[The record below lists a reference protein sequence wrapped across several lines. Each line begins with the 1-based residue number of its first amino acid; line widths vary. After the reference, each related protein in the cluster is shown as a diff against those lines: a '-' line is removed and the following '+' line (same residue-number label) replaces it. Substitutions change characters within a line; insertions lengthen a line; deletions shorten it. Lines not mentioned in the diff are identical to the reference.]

1 MYLRELTLPTIT
13 EEMDPEVA
21 RASLAVLRAI
31 DTSSSQWRKTKRG
44 SIKTQELED
53 LQEILNQL
61 GYNAGKADGWF
72 GRRTARAVM
81 KFQRDHDLTVDG
93 DPGRNTIA
101 KMIEVVG
108 EIYYGTE
115 GEGTPDNP
123 REVNRLLL
131 GQLNDHIFKFTPEK
145 YEELKDTHEVVYVR
159 FRRETLY
166 LAPIVPFP
174 NNQTPPANPEGPIL
188 DGSGMPMPEQPDSSD
203 DEIAKIAS
211 DALDSLDNE
220 SLEEKQVWARS
231 GQKVVRKYR
240 CSAGSRKGRVV
251 KEPAQCFRAP
261 DVKKRI
267 RLKQT
272 KARMGV
278 RMSRKA
284 KRTKR
289 VNPTSR
295 RVAALNRMAR

>member
-1 MYLRELTLPTIT
+1 
-13 EEMDPEVA
+13 
-21 RASLAVLRAI
+21 
-31 DTSSSQWRKTKRG
+31 
-44 SIKTQELED
+44 
-53 LQEILNQL
+53 
-61 GYNAGKADGWF
+61 
-72 GRRTARAVM
+72 
-81 KFQRDHDLTVDG
+81 
-93 DPGRNTIA
+93 
-101 KMIEVVG
+101 
-108 EIYYGTE
+108 
-115 GEGTPDNP
+115 
-123 REVNRLLL
+123 
-131 GQLNDHIFKFTPEK
+131 
-145 YEELKDTHEVVYVR
+145 
-159 FRRETLY
+159 
-166 LAPIVPFP
+166 
-174 NNQTPPANPEGPIL
+174 
-188 DGSGMPMPEQPDSSD
+188 MPEQPDSSD

-240 CSAGSRKGRVV
+240 CTSGSRKGRVV

-267 RLKQT
+267 KLKQT
-272 KARMGV
+272 KARMGA